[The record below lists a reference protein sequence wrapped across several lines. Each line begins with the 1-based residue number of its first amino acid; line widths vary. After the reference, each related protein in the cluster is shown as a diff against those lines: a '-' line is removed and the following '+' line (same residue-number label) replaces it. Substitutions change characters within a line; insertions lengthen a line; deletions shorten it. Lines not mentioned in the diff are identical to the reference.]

1 MLTVLRSKS
10 QITIPSAIVASM
22 GLKEG
27 DQLDISEV
35 DGVIRMIP
43 VVVYPKAYVNELQN
57 EISMLK
63 ECISE
68 GKHPVFDNIDALFDQ
83 LEAD

>member
-10 QITIPSAIVASM
+10 QITIPSAIVSRM

-27 DQLDISEV
+27 DQLDITEV
-35 DGVIRMIP
+35 DGKIQMIP
-43 VVVYPKAYVNELQN
+43 VVVYPKAYVDELQK
-57 EISMLK
+57 EISVLR
-63 ECISE
+63 ESVNS
-68 GKHPVFDNIDALFDQ
+68 GKQPVFDNIDALIDQ